1 MIASAQKLI
10 SITIALIAV
19 FFLAAPIY
27 AASLSL
33 TAIGNVDTSGKSGVK
48 AWYYTSS
55 HPKLGGTG
63 AANADV
69 SIKVGNVSGTAK
81 ADASGNWSW
90 QTTQDFTQG
99 ENQVTVTSGTE
110 TLSFT
115 LVIGQAGPSETAS
128 SGTKGGELPK
138 AGVIEW
144 TILGSMLGL
153 LFIGLGIYINCVRQ
167 TDS

>member
-1 MIASAQKLI
+1 MKSARKLI
-10 SITIALIAV
+10 GLATILLSV
-19 FFLAAPIY
+19 FLLAAPIY

-33 TAIGNVDTSGKSGVK
+33 TAIGNVDTSGKNGVK
-48 AWYYTSS
+48 TWYYTSS
-55 HPKLGGTG
+55 FPKLAGTG

-69 SIKVGNVSGTAK
+69 LIKVGNISGTAK

-99 ENQVTVTSGTE
+99 ENQVTITSGTE

-115 LVIGQAGPSETAS
+115 LVIGQAGPNETAS

-138 AGVIEW
+138 AGVVEW
-144 TILGSMLGL
+144 TILGSVLGL
-153 LFIGLGIYINCVRQ
+153 LFIGLGIYKLR
-167 TDS
+167 TTG